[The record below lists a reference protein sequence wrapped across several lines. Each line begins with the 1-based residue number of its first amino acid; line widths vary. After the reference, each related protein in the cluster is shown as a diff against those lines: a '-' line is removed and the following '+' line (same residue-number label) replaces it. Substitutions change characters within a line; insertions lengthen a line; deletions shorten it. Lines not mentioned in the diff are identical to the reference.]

1 MNNSQLK
8 TAIVHE
14 WFVNYMG
21 SEKVV
26 ESLCNIL
33 PNADIFSLVDF
44 LNDDL
49 RQKILKGKKAN
60 TSIIQKLPFAEKH
73 HRLYLGLFPFA
84 IEQLDIS
91 DYNVILSSSHAV
103 AKGVLSN
110 ANQLHISYVHT
121 PIRYA
126 WDLYHQYLSD
136 AKIGFNLKGLIA
148 RHILHKIRL
157 WDVSSQNRVDYFL
170 ANSKH
175 IAKRIKKIYN
185 READVIYPP
194 VDVDNFSLNTNKDD
208 FYLTAARFVPYKKVN
223 LIVEAFSKMPDKKLV
238 VVGSGPDK
246 EKIKSLAGKNIEFTG
261 YLTSEELN
269 KYLGKAKAF
278 LFAAEEDFGI
288 TIVESQACGTP
299 VIAYKT
305 GGASET
311 VIDNQT
317 GILFQHQTIASIIDA
332 VNKFEKQSD
341 KFDFNII
348 RKHSEQ
354 FSRKNFETA
363 IANYINQK
371 SEIFLNQ

>member
-1 MNNSQLK
+1 MDSSKLK

-26 ESLCNIL
+26 ESFCNIL
-33 PNADIFSLVDF
+33 PDADIFSLVDF
-44 LNDDL
+44 LKDDL
-49 RQKILKGKKAN
+49 RRKILKGKKAN

-91 DYNVILSSSHAV
+91 DYDVILSSSHAV

-110 ANQLHISYVHT
+110 SNQLHISYVHT

-136 AKIGFNLKGLIA
+136 AKLGFNIKGLIA
-148 RHILHKIRL
+148 RRILHKIRL
-157 WDVSSQNRVDYFL
+157 WDVSTPNRVDYFL

-185 READVIYPP
+185 RDADVIYPP
-194 VDVDNFSLNTNKDD
+194 VDVDNFSISSSKDN
-208 FYLTAARFVPYKKVN
+208 YYMTAARFVPYKKVD
-223 LIVEAFSKMPDKKLV
+223 LLVEAFSKMPDKKLI

-261 YLTSEELN
+261 YLSSDKLN
-269 KYLGKAKAF
+269 EYMGKAKAF

-288 TIVESQACGTP
+288 TIVEAQACGTP

-305 GGASET
+305 GGASEI
-311 VIDNQT
+311 VVDSQT
-317 GILFQHQTIASIIDA
+317 GILFDKQTTDSIVEA
-332 VNKFEKQSD
+332 VNKFEKKFD
-341 KFDFNII
+341 KFNPDVI

-354 FSRKNFETA
+354 FSRKNFEA
-363 IANYINQK
+363 SISNYINQK
-371 SEIFLNQ
+371 SEIFFNK

>member
-1 MNNSQLK
+1 MNNSKLK

-26 ESLCNIL
+26 ESFCNIL
-33 PNADIFSLVDF
+33 PDADIFSLVDF

-185 READVIYPP
+185 RDADVIYPP
-194 VDVDNFSLNTNKDD
+194 VDIDNFTLNTNKDD

-246 EKIKSLAGKNIEFTG
+246 EKIKSLAGKNVEFTG
-261 YLTSEELN
+261 YLPSEELN

-317 GILFQHQTIASIIDA
+317 GILFQHQTTASIIDA

-354 FSRKNFETA
+354 FSRNNFETA

-371 SEIFLNQ
+371 SEIFFNQ

>member
-1 MNNSQLK
+1 MNKSKLK
-8 TAIVHE
+8 TAIIHE

-26 ESLCNIL
+26 ESFCNIL
-33 PNADIFSLVDF
+33 PDADIFSLVDF
-44 LNDDL
+44 LDDDL
-49 RQKILKGKKAN
+49 RQKILKGKKAK

-91 DYNVILSSSHAV
+91 GYDVILSSSHAV

-126 WDLYHQYLSD
+126 WDLYHQYLTD
-136 AKIGFNLKGLIA
+136 AELGFNLKGLIA
-148 RHILHKIRL
+148 RKILHKIRL
-157 WDVSSQNRVDYFL
+157 WDVSTPNRVDYFL

-185 READVIYPP
+185 RDADVIYPP
-194 VDVDNFSLNTNKDD
+194 VDVNNFSVNSSKDN
-208 FYLTAARFVPYKKVN
+208 YYMTAARFVPYKKVD

-246 EKIKSLAGKNIEFTG
+246 EKIKSIAGKNIEFTG
-261 YLTSEELN
+261 YLDSDKLN
-269 KYLGKAKAF
+269 EYMGKAKAF

-288 TIVESQACGTP
+288 TIVEAQACGTP

-311 VIDNQT
+311 VVDNQT
-317 GILFQHQTIASIIDA
+317 GILFNKQTTDSIIDA
-332 VNKFEKQSD
+332 VVKFEKQSD
-341 KFDFNII
+341 KFDSNVI
-348 RKHSEQ
+348 RKHSEI
-354 FSRKNFETA
+354 FSRKNFEVA
-363 IANYINQK
+363 INNYINQK
-371 SEIFLNQ
+371 SEIFFNQ

>member
-1 MNNSQLK
+1 MNSLKLK

-26 ESLCNIL
+26 ESFCNIL
-33 PNADIFSLVDF
+33 PDADVFSLVDF

-110 ANQLHISYVHT
+110 SNQLHISYVHT

-185 READVIYPP
+185 RDADVIYPP
-194 VDVDNFSLNTNKDD
+194 VDIDNFTLNTNKDD

-246 EKIKSLAGKNIEFTG
+246 EKIKSLAGKNVEFTG
-261 YLTSEELN
+261 YLPSEELN

-317 GILFQHQTIASIIDA
+317 GILFQHQTTASIIDA
-332 VNKFEKQSD
+332 VNKFEKQSE

-354 FSRKNFETA
+354 FSRNNFETA
-363 IANYINQK
+363 IANYINHK
-371 SEIFLNQ
+371 SEIFFNQ

>member
-1 MNNSQLK
+1 MDSSKLK

-26 ESLCNIL
+26 ESFCNIL
-33 PNADIFSLVDF
+33 PDADIFSLVDF
-44 LNDDL
+44 LKDDL
-49 RQKILKGKKAN
+49 RRKILKGKKAN

-91 DYNVILSSSHAV
+91 DYDVILSSSHAV

-110 ANQLHISYVHT
+110 SNQLHISYVHT

-136 AKIGFNLKGLIA
+136 AKLGFNIKGLIA
-148 RHILHKIRL
+148 RRILHKIRL
-157 WDVSSQNRVDYFL
+157 WDVSTPNRVDYFL

-185 READVIYPP
+185 RDADVIYPP
-194 VDVDNFSLNTNKDD
+194 VDVDNFSISSSKDN
-208 FYLTAARFVPYKKVN
+208 YYMTAARFVPYKKVD
-223 LIVEAFSKMPDKKLV
+223 LIVEAFSKMPDKKLI

-261 YLTSEELN
+261 YLSSDKLN
-269 KYLGKAKAF
+269 EYMGKAKAF

-288 TIVESQACGTP
+288 TIVEAQACGTP

-305 GGASET
+305 GGASEI
-311 VIDNQT
+311 VVDSQT
-317 GILFQHQTIASIIDA
+317 GILFDKQTTDSIVEA
-332 VNKFEKQSD
+332 VNKFEKKFD
-341 KFDFNII
+341 KFNPDVI

-354 FSRKNFETA
+354 FSRKNFEA
-363 IANYINQK
+363 SISNYINQK
-371 SEIFLNQ
+371 SEIFFNK